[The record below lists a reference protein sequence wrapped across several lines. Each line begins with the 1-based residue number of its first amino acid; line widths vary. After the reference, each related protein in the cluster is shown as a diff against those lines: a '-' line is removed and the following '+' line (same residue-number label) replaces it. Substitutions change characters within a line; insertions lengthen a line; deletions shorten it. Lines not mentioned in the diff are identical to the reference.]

1 MIQRLRDHLGR
12 EQQDTKRQSSS
23 PPPPPPRIDEEDTK
37 VDQSSTPEIETKTTT
52 PSLKRLVSAPTTEG
66 TKILDEIIE
75 QIVNCLNEM
84 NMESEFPCTPNVA
97 ACYAMFYLH
106 VVGGYPYE
114 DLTVD
119 DVVNWFFGNG
129 KDKDKTN
136 WASGLPSGFKRVKD
150 GYIVSSVSNRSAS
163 PAHEKHKG
171 DNRVLRVIAPTLRD
185 WWWMQT
191 YIRWPYDLPYETM
204 HMNVSASQL
213 DRTMN
218 TMVTSLLRVRRD
230 GLKHEQKDV
239 LFCEKDTG
247 FASCV
252 CPAMLQDT
260 CGCLCTST
268 SDGVDSE
275 EDQNNRVFLL
285 LPTDP
290 LSNASTVART

>member
-1 MIQRLRDHLGR
+1 MILSTTTAHLTHPSNLIKTKNYEHTHTAGGKKKDLIQRLRDNLGSS
-12 EQQDTKRQSSS
+12 QQDTKQRSPS
-23 PPPPPPRIDEEDTK
+23 PPPPPRPPRTLSDDTK
-37 VDQSSTPEIETKTTT
+37 VDDAPEIETKSTK
-52 PSLKRLVSAPTTEG
+52 PALKRLVSAPTTEG
-66 TKILDEIIE
+66 SKISDAILE

-136 WASGLPSGFKRVKD
+136 WASGLPNGFKRVKD
-150 GYIVSSVSNRSAS
+150 GYIVSSTGNRSVS
-163 PAHEKHKG
+163 PVHEKHVG
-171 DNRVLRVIAPTLRD
+171 DNRVLRVIAPTIRD

-213 DRTMN
+213 DRT
-218 TMVTSLLRVRRD
+218 
-230 GLKHEQKDV
+230 
-239 LFCEKDTG
+239 
-247 FASCV
+247 
-252 CPAMLQDT
+252 
-260 CGCLCTST
+260 
-268 SDGVDSE
+268 
-275 EDQNNRVFLL
+275 
-285 LPTDP
+285 
-290 LSNASTVART
+290 